1 MKNKDNYTMLV
12 IKDSGWELFYKI
24 ITSVFIRGLLLVI
37 PIFWSDTINN
47 LSNNNYHKTYNLI
60 IITII
65 LTCFYYIWQYLNQ
78 VTWFKFYNRL
88 SLGYTAL
95 ITKSNTEN
103 IKKVS
108 LGEYTNVINNDIDIL
123 CNFLGNGV
131 ARVIQ
136 VLEILFIY
144 FYFFTQNSLIFLVTI
159 VISFLMVIL
168 LIITS
173 NQIKEE
179 NIKRKNSLDRK
190 TVVAHQMYDSLK
202 DGNYND
208 NIFKRFHQSNIEYL
222 KSNKRFNLLAEASI
236 YLVLGIIELAKYGI
250 ILYCV
255 YLISKHKMVVGTI
268 VLIYTYYDKIIANF
282 EVLGTISAEY
292 QSFKVSL
299 RRLNKLGNNQ
309 KELEINSK
317 QEKLSKN

>member
-1 MKNKDNYTMLV
+1 VKNKDNYTMLV

-24 ITSVFIRGLLLVI
+24 ITSVFIRGLLLAI

-144 FYFFTQNSLIFLVTI
+144 FYFLTQNNLIFLITI

-255 YLISKHKMVVGTI
+255 YLISKHQMVVGTI

-309 KELEINSK
+309 KELEINGK